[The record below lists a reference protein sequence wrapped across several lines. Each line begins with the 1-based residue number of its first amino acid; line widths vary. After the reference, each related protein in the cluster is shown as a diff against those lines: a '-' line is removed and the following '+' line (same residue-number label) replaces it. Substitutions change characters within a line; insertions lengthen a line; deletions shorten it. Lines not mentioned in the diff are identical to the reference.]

1 MVATLPHLE
10 VDLTLLPTEQSGRRA
25 PIFTGF
31 QSLFEYDGG
40 EGDTF
45 HTLEQQEFAFP
56 GDRVRVLLTFRRPE
70 AHLGR
75 LALGKAFR
83 LRDAGQVIGHGTVR
97 RILGPGFVPV
107 AL

>member
-1 MVATLPHLE
+1 
-10 VDLTLLPTEQSGRRA
+10 
-25 PIFTGF
+25 
-31 QSLFEYDGG
+31 
-40 EGDTF
+40 
-45 HTLEQQEFAFP
+45 
-56 GDRVRVLLTFRRPE
+56 VLLTFRRPE

>member
-1 MVATLPHLE
+1 MVETNPHLE

-25 PIFTGF
+25 PIYTGF

-56 GDRVRVLLTFRRPE
+56 GDRVRVLVTFRRPE
-70 AHLGR
+70 PHLGR
-75 LALGKAFR
+75 LVSGKAFR

-97 RILGPGFVPV
+97 RIFNLGCAPRP
-107 AL
+107 L